1 MYSWRRQEVHWNP
14 KRGFRVMYIG
24 GTVISSVEFH
34 GNMSLVIFMSKCP
47 LACRYCHNVELLED
61 NTEWSFDK
69 IKEEIDFS
77 ADFLDAVVISG
88 GEPLLQVDAVIE
100 ILTYVRQIGLKTKL
114 DTSGIYPD
122 NLKKILDLDLL
133 DYVSLDVKT
142 TFPKYKKIT
151 GANVGFN
158 VKKSMNLIN
167 ESGVHLEIRTTYVPT
182 LHTKKDIYHL
192 VDEIQADVYTIQQFR
207 NKNVLDP
214 NLEKVRVPNPHDLE
228 NLAREIKPYFDGI
241 VKIKSAEFGEQVI
254 NWGVS
259 CLFYHFQVT
268 ILMLSLVK
276 KLELYVK
283 HGKHLLKS
291 ETGFI
296 VTGI

>member
-1 MYSWRRQEVHWNP
+1 
-14 KRGFRVMYIG
+14 MYIG

-88 GEPLLQVDAVIE
+88 GEPLLQVDAVME

-192 VDEIQADVYTIQQFR
+192 VDEIQADVYTIKQFR

-254 NWGVS
+254 N
-259 CLFYHFQVT
+259 
-268 ILMLSLVK
+268 
-276 KLELYVK
+276 
-283 HGKHLLKS
+283 
-291 ETGFI
+291 
-296 VTGI
+296 